1 MKASEEDYKSFLN
14 KTVTPMYGR
23 ILRNSK
29 ELTELL
35 ARYDKLE
42 TRQVLRAATIA
53 GFVALTEVVAGSLME
68 KCVPDFEQAV
78 PLWLEYRRKMAVP
91 VLPVASEHKLCPS

>member
-1 MKASEEDYKSFLN
+1 MKAAEDDYKSFIN
-14 KTVTPMYGR
+14 KTMTPTYMR
-23 ILRNSK
+23 IRRNPK

-42 TRQVLRAATIA
+42 TRQSLRAATIT
-53 GFVALTEVVAGSLME
+53 GFQALTELVAGSLME
-68 KCVPDFEQAV
+68 EGVPDFEQAV
-78 PLWLEYRRKMAVP
+78 PLWLEYRRKLAVP